1 MSVCPVQN
9 DLSFQT
15 IPFPESPQA
24 RATSVIEWATQV
36 VQVIEYTV
44 LFSSGAVFKT
54 VKL

>member
-1 MSVCPVQN
+1 MCRVQN

-15 IPFPESPQA
+15 IPFTERPQA
-24 RATSVIEWATQV
+24 RATLVVEWATEV

-54 VKL
+54 VEL